1 MDIQPDPRLDE
12 QYYQILSDTRP
23 TLVDIIHAL
32 IARGESSRAV
42 GEQVER
48 VAGRSS
54 VLPGLC
60 EASAR
65 YLMRHPPRPIEAD
78 PQTNH
83 SKGSILS
90 GRS

>member
-1 MDIQPDPRLDE
+1 MGTQSDPRLDE

-65 YLMRHPPRPIEAD
+65 HLRHHPHRPTKAD
-78 PQTNH
+78 PQENH
-83 SKGSILS
+83 FKGSILS